1 MWNLEPGPVVYGMNT
16 TPSLQPHPP
25 VGGIVLA
32 AGRSMRMGRPKPL
45 LELGDRSFLDACVST
60 LRQGGCAAVVTVL
73 AGEADREQEIRA
85 RAAGAIVVRNDAAR
99 SEQVDSLRLGLEAL
113 EAGEVDGQVDGRMS
127 AALVLPVDHPLVT
140 PDTVRIL
147 LAQGAAHPDVIVRP
161 IHGGRPGHPTLFP
174 RSLWPA
180 LGDPEL
186 RRGARSVVESPE
198 TRTVDVDVA
207 DPGVVADIDTPGA
220 YRRYV
225 GGTP

>member
-1 MWNLEPGPVVYGMNT
+1 MNT
-16 TPSLQPHPP
+16 TPTPHPRPP
-25 VGGIVLA
+25 VGGIILA
-32 AGRSMRMGRPKPL
+32 AGRSTRMGRPKPL
-45 LELGDRSFLDACVST
+45 LELGDRSFLDACVSL

-73 AGEADREQEIRA
+73 AAAAEREEEVRA
-85 RAAGAIVVRNDAAR
+85 RAAGAIVVRNEAVR

-113 EAGEVDGQVDGRMS
+113 EAGEEDGRVDGPLE
-127 AALVLPVDHPLVT
+127 AALVLPVDHPLVAV
-140 PDTVRIL
+140 DTVRIL
-147 LAQGAAHPDVIVRP
+147 LSEGTAHPDAIVRP

-186 RRGARSVVESPE
+186 PRGARSVVESPG

-207 DPGVVADIDTPGA
+207 DPGVVADIDTPEA

-225 GGTP
+225 GGAP